1 MPKIEF
7 LLEERKVEVGK
18 FANLRKAALK
28 AGIDVYVGVDQIVNC
43 HGLGQCG
50 TCTMQIV
57 EGAENLTPRTETENK
72 LLAGK
77 PENARLACQCEVL
90 GDLCIITNY
99 KPKPRRQ

>member
-7 LLEERKVEVGK
+7 LLEEKKIEVGK
-18 FANLRKAALK
+18 YANLRKATLK
-28 AGIDVYVGVDQIVNC
+28 AGLDVYVGVDRLANC

-57 EGAENLTPRTETENK
+57 EGAGNLTPPTMAEKK
-72 LLAGK
+72 LLEGK
-77 PENARLACQCEVL
+77 PDNTRLSCQCEVL
-90 GDLCIITNY
+90 GDLCVITNY

>member
-7 LLEERKVEVGK
+7 LLEERKIEVGK
-18 FANLRKAALK
+18 YANLRKAALK
-28 AGIDVYVGVDQIVNC
+28 AGIDVYVGVDRLANC

-57 EGAENLTPRTETENK
+57 EGMENLTPRTEAEK
-72 LLAGK
+72 KHLAGK
-77 PENARLACQCEVL
+77 PDNRRLSCQCEVL

>member
-7 LLEERKVEVGK
+7 LLEERKIKVGK
-18 FANLRKAALK
+18 YANLRKAALK
-28 AGIDVYVGVDQIVNC
+28 AGIDVYVGMDRLANC

-57 EGAENLTPRTETENK
+57 EGMENLTPRTEAEK
-72 LLAGK
+72 KHLADK
-77 PENARLACQCEVL
+77 PDNWRLSCQCEVL